1 MRCSSVTR
9 LSLLVLHAFV
19 AISAVGGAIWV
30 VPTMPLDW
38 LKAGPFHDWTI
49 PAIALGFVGVLS
61 AGAFVGV
68 LIRPW
73 LGALASILA
82 GAALIAFEVVE
93 ILVVGW
99 TLGDPE
105 LNGYFQ
111 AWLQPIYLAVG
122 AGQLLLGLRARFTR
136 RPEAPR
142 PPGIDH
148 APAWR

>member
-1 MRCSSVTR
+1 VTR
-9 LSLLVLHAFV
+9 LGLLVLHALV
-19 AISAVGGAIWV
+19 AVSAIGGGIWV
-30 VPTMPLDW
+30 VPTMPLEW

-61 AGAFVGV
+61 GAAFVAV
-68 LIRPW
+68 IVRPW

-82 GAALIAFEVVE
+82 GAALIAFELVE

-99 TLGDPE
+99 TLADPE

-122 AGQLLLGLRARFTR
+122 SGQLVLGLRAWFAR
-136 RPEAPR
+136 RADAPR
-142 PPGIDH
+142 LPAIDH